1 MLVLLVPRAV
11 NKWIRTELVTLV
23 DATSSGAKDP
33 ASAGP
38 LRSGFNH
45 HSHGPIERAGQQW
58 YL

>member
-1 MLVLLVPRAV
+1 MLVLFVPRAV

-38 LRSGFNH
+38 LCSGFNR
-45 HSHGPIERAGQQW
+45 HSHGPIDRAGQRW
-58 YL
+58 SL